1 MNEKIYEWKENRIM
15 FDFSTDLS
23 SINDTTILLRLSLAV
38 LLGGLIGFERGRAG
52 RPAGLRTHILVCLG
66 STLAIMTNQYIFEK
80 YGVSDP
86 SRMAGQVISGIGFL
100 GAGTIIVTGRHQ
112 VKGLTTAAGLWATA
126 CMGLAIG
133 IGFYKAAIVSCVFIA
148 FATVVLHRLDNI
160 MLSKSK
166 VLDIYIEI
174 NKTASITSVLDT
186 VKSYMVHIES
196 IEMVK
201 PTYDSNAAIAA
212 IMTLRLKQKR
222 VRLDVLAKIC
232 AIEGVSFAEEI

>member
-1 MNEKIYEWKENRIM
+1 M

-23 SINDTTILLRLSLAV
+23 SINDTSILLRLLLAI
-38 LLGGLIGFERGRAG
+38 LLGGIIGFERGRAG

-66 STLAIMTNQYIFEK
+66 SAMAIMTNQFIYQEFG
-80 YGVSDP
+80 GVGDP
-86 SRMAGQVISGIGFL
+86 TRMASQVISGIGFL

-133 IGFYKAAIVSCVFIA
+133 IGFYKAAVLGCFLIA
-148 FATVVLHRLDNI
+148 FSTIVLHRLDNYI
-160 MLSKSK
+160 LSKSK
-166 VLDIYIEI
+166 VLDVYLEFHKMATISSILDAM
-174 NKTASITSVLDT
+174 KTLE
-186 VKSYMVHIES
+186 VHIDS

-201 PTYDSNAAIAA
+201 PTYDTNAASAA

-222 VRLDVLAKIC
+222 LKLDIIAKIC
-232 AIEGVSFAEEI
+232 TIDGVAFAEEI

>member
-1 MNEKIYEWKENRIM
+1 M

-23 SINDTTILLRLSLAV
+23 SINDTTILLRLFLSV

>member
-1 MNEKIYEWKENRIM
+1 M
-15 FDFSTDLS
+15 FNFSTDLS
-23 SINDTTILLRLSLAV
+23 SINDTSIMLRLLMAV
-38 LLGGLIGFERGRAG
+38 LCGGIIGFERGRAG

-66 STLAIMTNQYIFEK
+66 STLAILTNQYVFEV

-86 SRMAGQVISGIGFL
+86 TRLGAQVISGIGFL

-133 IGFYKAAIVSCVFIA
+133 IGFYKAAIFGCLLIFFS
-148 FATVVLHRLDNI
+148 TVVLHRLDNF

-166 VLDIYIEI
+166 VLDIYIEFD
-174 NKTASITSVLDT
+174 KSASITAVLDT
-186 VKSYMVHIES
+186 MKTSMVHIDA

-201 PTYDSNAAIAA
+201 PSYDTNASVAA
-212 IMTLRLKQKR
+212 IMTLRLKEKR
-222 VRLDVLAKIC
+222 IRLDVVAKIC
-232 AIEGVSFAEEI
+232 AIEGVNFAEEI

>member
-1 MNEKIYEWKENRIM
+1 M
-15 FDFSTDLS
+15 FNFSSNLS
-23 SINDTTILLRLSLAV
+23 MINDTTIVLRLLMSV
-38 LLGGLIGFERGRAG
+38 ILGGVIGFERGRAG

-66 STLAIMTNQYIFEK
+66 STLAIMTNQYVYQE
-80 YGVSDP
+80 YGISDP
-86 SRMAGQVISGIGFL
+86 TRIAAQVISGIGFL

-133 IGFYKAAIVSCVFIA
+133 IGFYKAAIFACLLIA
-148 FATVVLHRLDNI
+148 FATIVLHRFDNV

-174 NKTASITSVLDT
+174 NKSTTINVVLD
-186 VKSYMVHIES
+186 KIKLDNIAIDS

-201 PTYDSNAAIAA
+201 ASYDTHAVAA
-212 IMTLRLKQKR
+212 IMTLRLKHQR
-222 VRLDVLAKIC
+222 IRLDVIAHIC
-232 AIEGVSFAEEI
+232 AIEGVEFAEEI

>member
-1 MNEKIYEWKENRIM
+1 M

-23 SINDTTILLRLSLAV
+23 SINDTTILLRLFLSV

-112 VKGLTTAAGLWATA
+112 VKGLTTAAGLWASA

-133 IGFYKAAIVSCVFIA
+133 IGFYKAAIVSCVFIV

-160 MLSKSK
+160 MLSKSR

-174 NKTASITSVLDT
+174 NKSVSITSVLDSI
-186 VKSYMVHIES
+186 KSYMVQIDS
-196 IEMVK
+196 LEMVK
-201 PTYDSNAAIAA
+201 PTYDS
-212 IMTLRLKQKR
+212 
-222 VRLDVLAKIC
+222 
-232 AIEGVSFAEEI
+232 

>member
-1 MNEKIYEWKENRIM
+1 M
-15 FDFSTDLS
+15 FDFSSDLMA
-23 SINDTTILLRLSLAV
+23 INDTTIILRLVLSL
-38 LLGGLIGFERGRAG
+38 LLGGVIGFERGRTG

-66 STLAIMTNQYIFEK
+66 STLAIMTNQYVFQE

-86 SRMAGQVISGIGFL
+86 TRMAAQVISGIGFL

-133 IGFYKAAIVSCVFIA
+133 IGFYKAAIVACALIA
-148 FATVVLHRLDNI
+148 FATVVLHRLDNF

-166 VLDIYIEI
+166 VLDVYIEI
-174 NKTASITSVLDT
+174 GGSASITAVLDT
-186 VKSYMVHIES
+186 MKSFMVQIDS

-201 PTYDSNAAIAA
+201 PTYGTNASAAA

-222 VRLDVLAKIC
+222 VRLDILAKIC
-232 AIEGVSFAEEI
+232 SIDGVEFAEEI